1 MSIFDYNGKPI
12 FYELDGD
19 SSKPKLLILNG
30 IMMSTR
36 SWTPFIKTL
45 TQQFQ
50 VLRMDFF
57 DQGQSHKLV
66 GETYTHDVQID
77 LIKDLLE
84 YLSIPKINIVG
95 ISYGGNAALA
105 FACKYQSYVERLML
119 FNSASYTTPWLRDIG
134 DGWIKAGDTRNGDL
148 YYKVTIPTIYS
159 EKYYEDH
166 LDWMKAREKVLHPVF
181 SNPDFLDAMERLTR
195 SAEPFD
201 VRDKLST
208 LNLPVM
214 IVSAEN
220 DTLTPV
226 KEQEYLFKHIKNAN
240 WIKLPEVGHAS
251 MYENPLI
258 FTSLI
263 TGFFLVKDTQY
274 II

>member
-1 MSIFDYNGKPI
+1 MSIFNHNGKEI
-12 FYELDGD
+12 FYELEGTPE
-19 SSKPKLLILNG
+19 KPKLLILNG

-36 SWTPFIKTL
+36 SWIPFMKTL
-45 TQQFQ
+45 KEHFQ
-50 VLRMDFF
+50 VLRMDFY

-66 GETYTHDVQID
+66 GKSYTHEIQID
-77 LIKDLLE
+77 LLKDLLD

-105 FACKYQSYVERLML
+105 FACKYQERVERLML
-119 FNSASYTTPWLRDIG
+119 FNSAAYTTPWLKDIG
-134 DGWIKAGDTRNGDL
+134 DGWIKAGETRNPDL

-159 EKYYEDH
+159 EKYYEEK
-166 LDWMKAREKVLHPVF
+166 LEWMKAREKVLAPVF

-195 SAEPFD
+195 SAEPYD
-201 VRDKLST
+201 VREQLEQLD
-208 LNLPVM
+208 LPVM

-263 TGFFLVKDTQY
+263 TGFFLVKDTIY
-274 II
+274 VI